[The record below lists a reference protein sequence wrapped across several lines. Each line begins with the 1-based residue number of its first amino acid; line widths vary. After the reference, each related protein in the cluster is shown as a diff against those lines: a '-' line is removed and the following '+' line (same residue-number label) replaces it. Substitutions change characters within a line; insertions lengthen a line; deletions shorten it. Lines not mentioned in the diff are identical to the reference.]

1 MPYYI
6 SKNAGYQS
14 MEIINKLKKKLKENW
29 NLGISIRK
37 NTISDMINEDNIIQP
52 AVINKN
58 IVILAIET
66 VQMLLKIDDILP
78 TITIKHE

>member
-1 MPYYI
+1 
-6 SKNAGYQS
+6 
-14 MEIINKLKKKLKENW
+14 
-29 NLGISIRK
+29 
-37 NTISDMINEDNIIQP
+37 MINEDNIIQP